1 MKNALFALVISG
13 VWMINC
19 AAAPLLQIDRNTLWQ
34 SSFENSLTEPDYA
47 VGAGD
52 IMGGGARSVP
62 GYSGKG
68 IDLRPLFLQED
79 FLKNPPSA
87 MGGLNRWTLQMPG
100 NCLPDE
106 GTLEFFVRLDNR
118 SVRPNSMNGGNMFIA
133 INTRTLDLGDKYVG
147 ASLRLTRSNMA
158 WQLPLWGKDAKP
170 HWSGSV
176 KFKPRSL
183 KPGWH
188 HFALTWGAGEAV
200 IYIDGRAAASC
211 DLSGYFGLN
220 LMNNLMHG
228 FGFANFVFDELRI
241 SNIVRYR
248 EDFEPPWLGGI
259 RPAHAWNGSAEPVK
273 RYKFTPR
280 EPAEAEKSLGN
291 TFQFNTM
298 ECALILREGLKR
310 QKLKADTFT
319 VENDSLRSDFGK
331 IKVRGIFGDKKGQT
345 RTLTLNFENTGSR
358 TARLEFQFGAKPAF
372 AAKSYFDGL
381 QERFTIKYPRYRDSY
396 PLVLPLA
403 ALADG
408 ENFASIALDPHFP
421 FNDLIHA
428 WRDNT
433 MFCGTKFVL
442 APGEKF
448 ELTLYS
454 SHGKSKYGTAAA
466 LDRFYDDYADLYRRN
481 PRSTVY
487 TQLPL
492 ANHYGFKPPQDMQRQ
507 GYGGGLW
514 GHGPY
519 HTAGD
524 DTGFF
529 WDKKLDPADKSTHH
543 ALSWRKRINGPKEKL
558 HRDIRLV
565 NQHEFDN
572 FYGVRLYHGE
582 PDLIADWIVK
592 IVDPAFRPTD
602 DPLHTGQYYRYRRG
616 GYIFNELN
624 TKLGN
629 HILKV
634 TENYFNIGMKG
645 LSPAWINDVF
655 YFNTVARF
663 NDPAA
668 QQTPGRSFSCDMG
681 DFVRGA
687 AGKQR
692 RIKFVN
698 TLESG
703 KCRTDFIADG
713 GSFSYSVAAHV
724 AQSAIES
731 GSIFDILSGMGFVR
745 YSRNLHG
752 EKPISAYNQPTQF
765 DSGRYFDPDNATV
778 ELIREVYR
786 YDQQQIVLFALKH
799 AVNLAPASYGLGK
812 QYIAERLP
820 LIVSA
825 VLRGRKAVPG
835 AGAADKN
842 VWVRRSGAGVESLV
856 IFGNDSAKSIDTQIS
871 FDPEIFGGVPVAL
884 PFFGGSFTGG
894 SDPAPVK
901 IAPFSAEAFL
911 TPVII
916 SGAGKVRYH
925 AKMSGDGINFTVKI
939 ELDCEKS
946 GTVKYADF
954 APLYRIKNAPPST
967 VPGGKSTLVLEY
979 ECPVLKFSAAEW
991 EQVELFRNSKTNFAI
1006 VADKNGEVVEHD
1018 STRLALGFDS
1028 GTVGLLLDA
1037 VKMYDWENGILHD
1050 LAMPEQVEKIADV
1063 PGNLWKVALNT
1074 KAQDTG
1080 VWIDPAKKII
1090 YIDGTTSGQARKAM
1104 VVFLRLLDRKYPHIG
1119 TLMPLSYYYGE
1130 YDLNNPLPPEKLRAN
1145 IKTKNFYGKKAEY
1158 RNTLMQPVL
1167 HKEYEHLYN
1176 DGKNDFTG
1184 RYRMLTM
1191 PFLLEPTFGDDFV
1204 YGYKGANK

>member
-1 MKNALFALVISG
+1 MKKILFALAVAGSII
-13 VWMINC
+13 INNL
-19 AAAPLLQIDRNTLWQ
+19 AAPLLKIDRNTLWQ
-34 SSFENSLTEPDYA
+34 SSFEKSLSVPDYSI
-47 VGAGD
+47 GAGD

-68 IDLRPLFLQED
+68 IDLRPLPLKED
-79 FLKNPPSA
+79 FLKNPPSS

-106 GTLEFFVRLDNR
+106 GTLEFFVRLDKR
-118 SVRPNSMNGGNMFIA
+118 SVRPNSMNGGNLFVA
-133 INTRTLDLGDKYVG
+133 INTRTLDLGDRYVG
-147 ASLRLTRSNMA
+147 ASLRLTRSAMA
-158 WQLPLWGKDAKP
+158 WQLPLWGKDTKK

-183 KPGWH
+183 KVGWH

-200 IYIDGRAAASC
+200 IYIDGRAAASY
-211 DLSGYFGLN
+211 DLSGYYGLN

-241 SNIVRYR
+241 SDIVRYR
-248 EDFEPPWLGGI
+248 DDFEPPWLDGI
-259 RPAHAWNGSAEPVK
+259 RPEHAWDGPEEPVK
-273 RYKFTPR
+273 RYKYTPR
-280 EPAEAEKSLGN
+280 KPAEPEKSLGK
-291 TFQFNTM
+291 TFQFNNM

-310 QKLKADTFT
+310 KKLHADTLA
-319 VENDSLRSDFGK
+319 VNNDSLQADFGK
-331 IKVRGIFGDKKGQT
+331 IKVRGSFGDKKGSS
-345 RTLTLNFENTGSR
+345 RTLTLNFENTGST
-358 TARLEFQFGAKPAF
+358 TARLEFQFGAKAAF
-372 AAKSYFDGL
+372 SAKSYFDGL
-381 QERFTIKYPRYRDSY
+381 QERFNIQYPRYRDSY
-396 PLVLPLA
+396 PLVMPLA

-408 ENFASIALDPHFP
+408 KNFASIGLDPHFP
-421 FNDLIHA
+421 YNDLVHA

-442 APGEKF
+442 SPGEKF
-448 ELTLYS
+448 ALTIYS
-454 SHGKSKYGTAAA
+454 SNGLSKYGTAAA
-466 LDRFYDDYADLYRRN
+466 LDRFYADYAALYR
-481 PRSTVY
+481 PHPKSTVY

-492 ANHYGFKPPQDMQRQ
+492 ANHYGFKPPQDIQRQ
-507 GYGGGLW
+507 GFGGGFW

-529 WDKKLDPADKSTHH
+529 WDKKLDPADKSTKH
-543 ALSWRKRINGPKEKL
+543 ALSWRRRINGPKEKL

-565 NQHEFDN
+565 NQYEFDN
-572 FYGVRLYHGE
+572 YYGVRLYHGE

-592 IVDPAFRPTD
+592 IVDPAFRPGD
-602 DPLHTGQYYRYRRG
+602 DPLHTGQYYKYRRG

-624 TKLGN
+624 TLLGN

-634 TENYFNIGMKG
+634 TEDYFNIGMKG

-655 YFNTVARF
+655 YINTVARF
-663 NDPAA
+663 NDPVA
-668 QQTPGRSFSCDMG
+668 QKTPGRSFSCDMG

-698 TLESG
+698 SLESG

-731 GSIFDILSGMGFVR
+731 GSTFDILSGMGFVR

-752 EKPISAYNQPTQF
+752 EKPIAAYNQPTQF
-765 DSGRYFDPDNATV
+765 DSGRYFDPESATA

-786 YDQQQIVLFALKH
+786 YDQKQIVLFALKH
-799 AVNLAPASYGLGK
+799 AVNLAPASYSLGK
-812 QYIAERLP
+812 QFIAERLP

-825 VLRGRKAVPG
+825 VLRGRKAVSG
-835 AGAADKN
+835 AETEDKN
-842 VWVRRSGAGVESLV
+842 VWVRRSGEGVESLM
-856 IFGNDSAKSIDTQIS
+856 IFGNDSAKTVKTKIG

-884 PFFGGSFTGG
+884 PFFGGSFSGG
-894 SDPAPVK
+894 SEPAEAY
-901 IAPFSAEAFL
+901 IDAFSAVAYL

-916 SGAGKVRYH
+916 SGAGKLRYNAAMH
-925 AKMSGDGINFTVKI
+925 GNGINFTVKI
-939 ELDCEKS
+939 DVDCEKS
-946 GTVKYADF
+946 GTVKYSEF
-954 APLYRIKNAPPST
+954 APLYRLKNPPPAT
-967 VPGGKSTLVLEY
+967 LPAGKSTLILEY
-979 ECPVLKFSAAEW
+979 ECPILKFTASEW
-991 EQVELFRNSKTNFAI
+991 EQVELFRNGKTNFAI
-1006 VADKNGEVVEHD
+1006 VADKKSESIDHD
-1018 STRLALGFDS
+1018 SFRLALGFDN
-1028 GTVGLLLDA
+1028 GTVGLLMDA

-1050 LAMPEQVEKIADV
+1050 LKMPEWKENIAEV
-1063 PGNLWKVALNT
+1063 PENLWKVCLNT
-1074 KAQDTG
+1074 RAESTG
-1080 VWIDPAKKII
+1080 VRIDTEKKVI
-1090 YIDGTTSGQARKAM
+1090 YIDGTSSGQARKAM
-1104 VVFLRLLDRKYPHIG
+1104 VVFLRMMDRKYPHIG

-1130 YDLNNPLPPEKLRAN
+1130 YDLNDPLPPEKLRAN
-1145 IKTKNFYGKKAEY
+1145 IKTKNFYKKAEY
-1158 RNTLMQPVL
+1158 RKTLMQPVL
-1167 HKEYEHLYN
+1167 NKEYEHLYK

-1191 PFLLEPTFGDDFV
+1191 PFLLEPTFADDFV
-1204 YGYKGANK
+1204 YGHDGDKK